1 MKQAQIK
8 MEDKTMKKTFTKKDL
23 KNGDIVVTRGG
34 EPGVVILDKEILGYC
49 QISRE
54 YRRGEIHT
62 GSGVCL

>member
-1 MKQAQIK
+1 
-8 MEDKTMKKTFTKKDL
+8 MKKTFTKKDL